1 VGSIGPG
8 ASLIKDFYIVE
19 LDHYARRGR
28 GTGAALAR
36 GGRGSLVSCPPGT
49 DLVTVE
55 IMRRNTL
62 GLLAILAMAGCV
74 QHDEHDL
81 AKSSNRL
88 DLAKDFLRK
97 HQLEAAE
104 AECNRALAFNAGNDE
119 AYNVRGLVAMVRAL
133 DTVRTLE
140 IDTCLT
146 GIDAEVTQRDLD
158 KFLHKADA
166 DFASAAKLTPEYGEA
181 WSNRGVV
188 RTLLEDYPAAAEYL
202 GQALANPVRLDSPG
216 LTRSHLGWA
225 LFHEA
230 KYVDAANEL
239 RQAVQFQPNMCVATY
254 RLARVYF
261 AREEWEKAAELFQI
275 TSDDPSCGSQE
286 ASLYLMKTR
295 MQQGLVDDARRA
307 RDACLHISPKS
318 CIASQCRA
326 DGGRLGTQTAA
337 AASAAVP
344 QH

>member
-1 VGSIGPG
+1 
-8 ASLIKDFYIVE
+8 
-19 LDHYARRGR
+19 
-28 GTGAALAR
+28 
-36 GGRGSLVSCPPGT
+36 
-49 DLVTVE
+49 
-55 IMRRNTL
+55 MWRNAL
-62 GLLAILAMAGCV
+62 GLLVICATAGCF
-74 QHDEHDL
+74 HGDDRDA
-81 AKSSNRL
+81 AKSATRL

-97 HQLEAAE
+97 HQLEAAD
-104 AECNRALAFNAGNDE
+104 AECNRALALNPVSDE

-133 DTVRTLE
+133 DTLRLLE

-158 KFLHKADA
+158 KFLHKADD
-166 DFASAAKLTPEYGEA
+166 DFATATKLTPEYGEA

-188 RTLLEDYPAAAEYL
+188 RNLLEDYPAATEYL

-225 LFHEA
+225 LFHET

-295 MQQGLVDDARRA
+295 MQQGLVDEARRA

-326 DGGRLGTQTAA
+326 DGGKLGTTTAA
-337 AASAAVP
+337 VAAP
-344 QH
+344 HP